1 MREARKSMRIRTQR
15 YGTLL
20 ALFILIWNLPAFSQT
35 SAGVTGTVTDDSGG
49 RVSGV
54 TVIITNIE
62 TTLQRETVSDD
73 SGFYQFP
80 IVQPGSYTMT
90 AKKAGFR
97 QVAREGL
104 RLEVNQRASV
114 DFTMQVGA
122 ITETVEV
129 KAAVP
134 LLEAGTSSVGQVIE
148 SKAVSDLPL

>member
-15 YGTLL
+15 YGTLI
-20 ALFILIWNLPAFSQT
+20 ALFLLIWNLPGFSQT
-35 SAGVTGTVTDDSGG
+35 AAGVTGTVTDDSGG

-62 TTLQRETVSDD
+62 TMLQRETVSDD

-90 AKKAGFR
+90 AKKPGFR

-104 RLEVNQRASV
+104 RLEVTHDATP
-114 DFTMQVGA
+114 D
-122 ITETVEV
+122 
-129 KAAVP
+129 
-134 LLEAGTSSVGQVIE
+134 
-148 SKAVSDLPL
+148 